1 MKRGR
6 VALLIVAGALVFA
19 VVLLAYLPASWVA
32 ARVPPALQAGCQE
45 IGGSIWEGECLG
57 VTFQGAKLGDATW
70 NLARLGALRGRI
82 EGDFDL
88 RGALA
93 ARADLD
99 LSFSGSGELREV
111 KASFLLDPRVIPQ
124 LPPDQR
130 GKIVADLRRL
140 VLDERAPR
148 VLEGTIDLTELRQV
162 GARPL
167 ELGSYRATFD
177 GKADANGIAVGQI
190 RDLGGPFAVEGT
202 ITLTPPNTYVVQ
214 GFITGRTADAE
225 RLVRE
230 ITLGVAPEAS
240 GRSPFAFEGTY

>member
-6 VALLIVAGALVFA
+6 LALLIVAGVLVFA

-32 ARVPPALQAGCQE
+32 ARVPPALQVACRE
-45 IGGSIWEGECLG
+45 VGGSVWEGECLG

-70 NLARLGALRGRI
+70 NFARLGALRSRL
-82 EGDFDL
+82 EGDFEL
-88 RGALA
+88 RGAVN
-93 ARADLD
+93 ARAELD
-99 LSFSGSGELREV
+99 LALSGSGELRNV
-111 KASFLLDPRVIPQ
+111 KAGFPLDPQVIPQ

-130 GKIVADLRRL
+130 GTITADLKRL
-140 VLDERAPR
+140 VIEQRAPR
-148 VLEGTIDLTELRQV
+148 SLEGAIELTDLRQV

-177 GKADANGIAVGQI
+177 GKTDANGVAVGQI

-214 GFITGRTADAE
+214 GFITGRTAEAE

-230 ITLGVAPEAS
+230 ITLGAAPEAS
-240 GRSPFAFEGTY
+240 GRSPFAFEGSY

>member
-6 VALLIVAGALVFA
+6 VALLIVAGVLVFA
-19 VVLLAYLPASWVA
+19 LVLLAYLPASWVA
-32 ARVPPALQAGCQE
+32 ARVPPGLQAGCGE
-45 IGGSIWEGECLG
+45 IGGSVWAGECLG
-57 VTFQGAKLGDATW
+57 VTLQGAKLGDVTW
-70 NLARLGALRGRI
+70 NLDRLGALRGRLV
-82 EGDFDL
+82 GDFDL
-88 RGALA
+88 RGALN
-93 ARADLD
+93 ARADVD

-111 KASFLLDPRVIPQ
+111 KASLPLDPRVMPQ

-130 GKIVADLRRL
+130 GRIAADLKRL

-148 VLEGTIDLTELRQV
+148 VLEGTIDLTDLRQV

-177 GKADANGIAVGQI
+177 GQADANGISVGQI
-190 RDLGGPFAVEGT
+190 RDLGGPFALEGT

-214 GFITGRTADAE
+214 GFITGRTVEAE

-230 ITLGVAPEAS
+230 ITLGATPEAS